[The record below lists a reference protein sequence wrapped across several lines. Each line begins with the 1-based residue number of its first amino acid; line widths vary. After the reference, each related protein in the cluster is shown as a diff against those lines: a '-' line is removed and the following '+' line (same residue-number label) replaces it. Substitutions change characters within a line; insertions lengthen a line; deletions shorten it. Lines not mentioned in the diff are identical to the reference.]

1 MDGWRQ
7 GGRKGGRGAGGRDGG
22 RGADGKAGMQGVRQE
37 EREGVRKGLGGKE
50 TVWEGEQR
58 LLAGRKGGRK
68 RVKESALVVRR
79 VIAGQRLCAA

>member
-1 MDGWRQ
+1 MRE
-7 GGRKGGRGAGGRDGG
+7 
-22 RGADGKAGMQGVRQE
+22 E